1 MTGCRAAAMTPP
13 CNQEGNCVQNP
24 CSFSDKVAP
33 PLPKTAMPKILLI
46 DDDPHIRDIVR
57 FALAREGFAVM
68 EAGDGARGLH
78 LAREDAPDLVL
89 LDIAMPEMDGTEV
102 CRRLRRD
109 SRVPIIFLS
118 SRDDEIDRILGLELG
133 GDDYV
138 TKPFS
143 PRELVARVKAV
154 LRRALP
160 SEPSP
165 PPPPPPPELRHNHLR
180 LDLEGVRAFW
190 DEAEVVL
197 TATEFG
203 LLRTLAER
211 PGKVFS
217 RDALM
222 DGAYATERYVADRTV
237 DSHIRRVRAKFLAV
251 GGAPVETV
259 HGLGYKLAEC
269 R

>member
-1 MTGCRAAAMTPP
+1 MT
-13 CNQEGNCVQNP
+13 
-24 CSFSDKVAP
+24 
-33 PLPKTAMPKILLI
+33 KILLI

-57 FALAREGFAVM
+57 FALNREGFAVV
-68 EAGDGARGLH
+68 EAGDGVQGMA
-78 LAREDAPDLVL
+78 LAQADSPDLIL
-89 LDIAMPEMDGTEV
+89 LDIGMPEMDGTEV
-102 CRRLRRD
+102 CRRLRRE

-143 PRELVARVKAV
+143 PRELTARVKAV
-154 LRRALP
+154 LRRMV
-160 SEPSP
+160 
-165 PPPPPPPELRHNHLR
+165 PPEPPVPGGPAPVLCHNRLR
-180 LDLEGVRAFW
+180 LDLDGVRAFW
-190 DEAEVVL
+190 DEMEVVL

-203 LLRTLAER
+203 LLRTLADR

-237 DSHIRRVRAKFLAV
+237 DSHIRRVRAKFQAV

-259 HGLGYKLAEC
+259 HGLGYKLSNC

>member
-1 MTGCRAAAMTPP
+1 MT
-13 CNQEGNCVQNP
+13 
-24 CSFSDKVAP
+24 
-33 PLPKTAMPKILLI
+33 KILLI

-57 FALAREGFAVM
+57 FALNREGFAVV
-68 EAGDGARGLH
+68 EAGDGVRGLA
-78 LAREDAPDLVL
+78 LAQADSPDLIL
-89 LDIAMPEMDGTEV
+89 LDIGMPEMDGTEV

-143 PRELVARVKAV
+143 PRELTARVKAV
-154 LRRALP
+154 LRRMV
-160 SEPSP
+160 
-165 PPPPPPPELRHNHLR
+165 PPEPTVAEVPAPVLRHNRLR
-180 LDLEGVRAFW
+180 LDLDGVRAFW
-190 DEAEVVL
+190 DETEVVL

-203 LLRTLAER
+203 LLRTLADR

-237 DSHIRRVRAKFLAV
+237 DSHIRRVRAKFQAV

-259 HGLGYKLAEC
+259 HGLGYKLSDC

>member
-1 MTGCRAAAMTPP
+1 
-13 CNQEGNCVQNP
+13 
-24 CSFSDKVAP
+24 
-33 PLPKTAMPKILLI
+33 MPKILLI

-68 EAGDGARGLH
+68 EAGDGARGLAM
-78 LAREDAPDLVL
+78 ARGEAPDLVL
-89 LDIAMPEMDGTEV
+89 LDIRMPEMDGTEV
-102 CRRLRRD
+102 CRHLRRD

-154 LRRALP
+154 LRRVAP
-160 SEPSP
+160 PDEPRSA
-165 PPPPPPPELRHNHLR
+165 PPEVQHNRLR
-180 LDLEGVRAFW
+180 LDLEGIQAFW
-190 DEAEVVL
+190 DDAEVIL

-222 DGAYATERYVADRTV
+222 DGAYAVERYVADRTV
-237 DSHIRRVRAKFLAV
+237 DSHIRRVRAKFQAL
-251 GGAPVETV
+251 GGAPIETV
-259 HGLGYKLAEC
+259 HGLGYKLSDC

>member
-1 MTGCRAAAMTPP
+1 MT
-13 CNQEGNCVQNP
+13 
-24 CSFSDKVAP
+24 
-33 PLPKTAMPKILLI
+33 KILLI

-57 FALAREGFAVM
+57 FALNREGFAVV
-68 EAGDGARGLH
+68 EAGDGVRGLA
-78 LAREDAPDLVL
+78 LAQADSPDLIL
-89 LDIAMPEMDGTEV
+89 LDIGMPEMDGTEV

-143 PRELVARVKAV
+143 PRELTARVKAV
-154 LRRALP
+154 LRRML
-160 SEPSP
+160 
-165 PPPPPPPELRHNHLR
+165 PPEPTAPEGPAPVLRHNRLR
-180 LDLEGVRAFW
+180 LDLDGVRAFW
-190 DEAEVVL
+190 DETEVVL

-203 LLRTLAER
+203 LLRTLAGR

-237 DSHIRRVRAKFLAV
+237 DSHIRRVRAKFQAV

-259 HGLGYKLAEC
+259 HGLGYKLSDC

>member
-1 MTGCRAAAMTPP
+1 MT
-13 CNQEGNCVQNP
+13 
-24 CSFSDKVAP
+24 
-33 PLPKTAMPKILLI
+33 KILLI

-57 FALAREGFAVM
+57 FALKREGFAVI
-68 EAGDGARGLH
+68 EAGDGVRGLA
-78 LAREDAPDLVL
+78 LALGEAPDLIL
-89 LDIAMPEMDGTEV
+89 LDIGMPEMDGTEV
-102 CRRLRRD
+102 CRRLRRE

-143 PRELVARVKAV
+143 PRELTARVKAV
-154 LRRALP
+154 LRRMV
-160 SEPSP
+160 
-165 PPPPPPPELRHNHLR
+165 PPEPAVQEPVLRHNRLR
-180 LDLEGVRAFW
+180 LDPEGVRAFW
-190 DEAEVVL
+190 DETEVAL

-203 LLRTLAER
+203 LLRTLADR

-237 DSHIRRVRAKFLAV
+237 DSHIRRVRAKFQAV

-259 HGLGYKLAEC
+259 HGLGYKLSDC